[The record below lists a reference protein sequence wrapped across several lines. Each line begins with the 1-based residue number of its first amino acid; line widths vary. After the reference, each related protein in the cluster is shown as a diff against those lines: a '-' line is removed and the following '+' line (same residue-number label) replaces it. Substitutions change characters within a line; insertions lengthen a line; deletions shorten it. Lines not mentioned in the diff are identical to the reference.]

1 VGAIELISGISWL
14 IAPALLSSGS
24 QTELELWDTIH
35 YSGLIFFGVL
45 FLIPRRWF
53 MQKKLFLFKLAI
65 ITIGSLWLVKNGIE
79 GISDY
84 LTGGKDPLIVPVSVA
99 QILMLVAAP
108 LSLYLKK
115 VIVNSS

>member
-1 VGAIELISGISWL
+1 M

-24 QTELELWDTIH
+24 QTELELLDIIH
-35 YSGLIFFGVL
+35 YSGLTFLGVL
-45 FLIPRRWF
+45 FFIPHRWF
-53 MQKKLFLFKLAI
+53 MQKKAFLFKLAI

-84 LTGGKDPLIVPVSVA
+84 LAGGKDPLIVPVSVG

-115 VIVNSS
+115 TIINSN